1 MITGMTFEP
10 LTEISRLREKV
21 LNLER
26 LLKQPKLIGL
36 IGCAGAGKSTVAN
49 IMETNYKFSKIRFAN
64 AIKSMLRALLF
75 EAGIDH
81 GRIHEMLDGSLKE
94 SGCDEL
100 SGKSPR
106 YCMQTLGTEWGR
118 EFISQNFWVDLTMH
132 SVDGLLAVSE
142 SVVIDDVRFPN
153 EVKAVKDSGGKIFRV
168 MRDQDAIP
176 EAGHKSEG
184 QILEFDACIHNTGS
198 IADLENQIAKLL

>member
-1 MITGMTFEP
+1 MTTGMTFEP
-10 LTEISRLREKV
+10 LAEIARLKNKV
-21 LNLER
+21 LLLEQR
-26 LLKQPKLIGL
+26 LKQPKLIGL
-36 IGCAGAGKSTVAN
+36 IGCAGAGKTTVAR
-49 IMETNYKFSKIRFAN
+49 IIEKDYGFSRIRFAGG
-64 AIKSMLRALLF
+64 IKSMLRALLF
-75 EAGIDH
+75 EAGIDPV
-81 GRIHEMLDGSLKE
+81 RIHEMIDGSLKE
-94 SGCDEL
+94 TSCDEL

-132 SVDGLLAVSE
+132 AVDNLLSVSE

-153 EVKAVKDSGGKIFRV
+153 EVRAIKDAGGKIFRV

-184 QILEFDACIHNTGS
+184 QILEFDACILNTGTLS
-198 IADLENQIAKLL
+198 DLENQIAKLI

>member
-1 MITGMTFEP
+1 MTTGMTFEP
-10 LTEISRLREKV
+10 LVEISRLREKV
-21 LNLER
+21 LRLER

-36 IGCAGAGKSTVAN
+36 IGCAGSGKSTVAN
-49 IMETNYKFSKIRFAN
+49 IIESDYAFSKLRFAN
-64 AIKSMLRALLF
+64 GIKSMLRALLF
-75 EAGIDH
+75 ESGIDH
-81 GRIHEMLDGSLKE
+81 GRIHEMLEGSLKE
-94 SGCDEL
+94 TSCDEL

-132 SVDGLLAVSE
+132 AVDNLLAASQ

-153 EVKAVKDSGGKIFRV
+153 EVNAIKNSGGKIFRI

-184 QILEFDACIHNTGS
+184 QILEFDACILNTGS
-198 IADLENQIAKLL
+198 IADLENQIAKLI